1 MLCVSLEA
9 LSEVLLMCTHVF
21 VVGYEKYQSFLAKK
35 EPHLQIKSDFMTL
48 STSEDPDQPEYQRKL
63 TNKC

>member
-9 LSEVLLMCTHVF
+9 LSEVLLMCTNVF
-21 VVGYEKYQSFLAKK
+21 VEGYEKYQYFLAKK
-35 EPHLQIKSDFMTL
+35 EPHLQIKSDLMTL
-48 STSEDPDQPEYQRKL
+48 ATSEDPDKPAYQRKL